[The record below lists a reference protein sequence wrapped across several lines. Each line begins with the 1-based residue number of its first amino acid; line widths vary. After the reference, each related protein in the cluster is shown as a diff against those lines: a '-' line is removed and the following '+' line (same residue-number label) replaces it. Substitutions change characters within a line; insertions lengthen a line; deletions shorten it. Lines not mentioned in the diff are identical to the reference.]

1 MKVYKLELLVY
12 DFEDRGLEETKE
24 LLENSRHLDLKVV
37 SSEAVDIGEW
47 DYHHP
52 LKWDDD
58 NPLNKEHWKEE
69 YKRLFNIKD

>member
-1 MKVYKLELLVY
+1 MF
-12 DFEDRGLEETKE
+12 FENTTKKFKSTKHRQNETKE

-47 DYHHP
+47 D
-52 LKWDDD
+52 DD